1 MATGNLVTQLAP
13 SAEFHQDRY
22 ARAIREHLAAGCRW
36 LDIGAGTK
44 VHDGAETGPLS
55 PPMLRAD
62 ASLLVGADM
71 MCEHLRRNGLLTCAV
86 AADVEHLPF
95 DAASFDLVT
104 ANMVLEHL
112 AAPQVALGE
121 VARVLRAGG
130 LFVAVTPNAHHPVIG
145 LAALLITARH
155 RRQLANTVEGRPLE
169 HVFPTFYR
177 ANTARTLN
185 RLATARNFDVV
196 EITCFA
202 SIPFVQRPLLLV
214 ALECL
219 MIQASTWP
227 LFREF
232 RSNLLLVLRR
242 RPTPPTHD

>member
-1 MATGNLVTQLAP
+1 MAIRDVIAQLAP

-44 VHDGAETGPLS
+44 LHDGAETGPSS

-62 ASLLVGADM
+62 ASLLVGADVM
-71 MCEHLRRNGLLTCAV
+71 REHLRRNAQLTAAV
-86 AADVEHLPF
+86 AADIAHLPF
-95 DAASFDLVT
+95 DAESFDLVT

-112 AAPQVALGE
+112 ATPDLVFGE

-155 RRQLANTVEGRPLE
+155 RRQLANTLEGRALE

-177 ANTARTLN
+177 ANTARALN
-185 RLATARNFDVV
+185 RLAGVGHFEVV
-196 EITCFA
+196 EICCFA
-202 SIPFVQRPLLLV
+202 SIPFCQRPLVLV

-219 MIQASTWP
+219 MVQASSHP
-227 LFREF
+227 LFSEF
-232 RSNLLLVLRR
+232 RSNLLLVLKRR
-242 RPTPPTHD
+242 ADPPSH

>member
-1 MATGNLVTQLAP
+1 MAARDVVAQLAP
-13 SAEFHQDRY
+13 SAVFHQDRY

-44 VHDGAETGPLS
+44 LHDGAETGPCS

-62 ASLLVGADM
+62 ASLLIGADVM
-71 MCEHLRRNGLLTCAV
+71 REHLRRNGLLTYAV
-86 AADVEHLPF
+86 GADVEHLPF
-95 DAASFDLVT
+95 EGNSFDLVT

-112 AAPQVALGE
+112 AAPCVVFGE

-130 LFVAVTPNAHHPVIG
+130 LFVAVTPNVHHPVIY
-145 LAALLITARH
+145 LASLLISARQ
-155 RRQLANTVEGRPLE
+155 RRQLANTVEGRALE

-185 RLATARNFDVV
+185 RLAAAGNFDVV
-196 EITCFA
+196 EICRFA
-202 SIPFVQRPLLLV
+202 SIPFLQRPALLM

-219 MIQASTWP
+219 MIQASAFS
-227 LFREF
+227 LFSEF

-242 RPTPPTHD
+242 RSQVAFRA